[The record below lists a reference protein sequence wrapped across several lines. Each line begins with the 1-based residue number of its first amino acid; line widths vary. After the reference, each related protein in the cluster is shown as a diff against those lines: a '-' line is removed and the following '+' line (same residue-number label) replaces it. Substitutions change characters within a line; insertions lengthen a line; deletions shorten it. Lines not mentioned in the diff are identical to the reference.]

1 MSHSTE
7 PALLKPSG
15 PISVEY
21 ALFLQT
27 GGAQLVDVRELD
39 ELPPPIE
46 GALRIPLENCS
57 RARQINFPHIARS
70 FCIASWVPAVRL
82 HVDASRLVTAQG
94 DITASRVVSWNGT
107 NAFHKDEG

>member
-46 GALRIPLENCS
+46 GALRIPLGELLAGATDKLPTHCPILLYCKLGPRSEATRRRLSASDSS
-57 RARQINFPHIARS
+57 RRYYSITGGVMEWNE
-70 FCIASWVPAVRL
+70 CIS
-82 HVDASRLVTAQG
+82 QG
-94 DITASRVVSWNGT
+94 
-107 NAFHKDEG
+107 